1 MGPPPNALPGDGG
14 LSHAQRCI
22 NTGRFISY
30 ILSPSDIEI
39 SYFLI
44 MCRTYTVIFSSRIL
58 YCLFGIFI
66 MLIGILRFN
75 TLKITESTSWKI
87 RSVNLITFNA
97 LNYLEI

>member
-30 ILSPSDIEI
+30 ILRPSDIEI

-58 YCLFGIFI
+58 YCLFDIFI

-75 TLKITESTSWKI
+75 IKVFIL
-87 RSVNLITFNA
+87 
-97 LNYLEI
+97 

>member
-14 LSHAQRCI
+14 LSHAQWSI

-75 TLKITESTSWKI
+75 IKVFIL
-87 RSVNLITFNA
+87 
-97 LNYLEI
+97 